1 MKPDDPNC
9 ETELNSESNS
19 TSSGIKAH
27 RQKIN
32 WLRYAKWLVYLLVIG
47 SIAFTIWKGVTEI
60 RNSSISVQ
68 DFNWKWLPLACAFYF
83 CSISISWL
91 YWHLVLIGLGQ
102 RPKLS
107 HSFPAFMVGQLG
119 KYFPGKALVVIIRTS
134 IIAGPNV
141 QRAVAAT
148 SVFIETLTYMA
159 VGAGVACVLMIFFV
173 DVGPWLILLGCGGIL
188 AAGLPIF
195 PPVFRRLVKLVRL
208 DKLSPKIGVAVANLK
223 TRTAVLG
230 WCLLPF
236 SWLLVGLSLWS
247 IIQLTGIG
255 SVPINEFPR
264 LTACAALA
272 IVVGF
277 LSMMPGGL
285 GVREIVLVA
294 LLSPLDPEVFTT
306 ATTLIV
312 AVTLRLCWLSTE
324 LLMTIILK
332 GFGWVPNSES
342 KSVDVGN
349 EKQIQ

>member
-1 MKPDDPNC
+1 MK
-9 ETELNSESNS
+9 TEDSNRESKLKSEFSS
-19 TSSGIKAH
+19 TPSEK
-27 RQKIN
+27 KTN
-32 WLRYAKWLVYLLVIG
+32 WIRFAKWLVYVLVVG
-47 SIAFTIWKGVTEI
+47 SIVFTIWKGITEI

-68 DFNWKWLPLACAFYF
+68 DFNWNWLPAASLFYF
-83 CSISISWL
+83 CSISISWF
-91 YWHLVLIGLGQ
+91 YWHCVLIGLGQ

-107 HSFPAFMVGQLG
+107 HSFPAFIVGQLG
-119 KYFPGKALVVIIRTS
+119 KYFPGKALVVIIRTG

-141 QRAVAAT
+141 QPAVAAT

-195 PPVFRRLVKLVRL
+195 PPVFRRIVRLSRL
-208 DKLSPKIGVAVANLK
+208 DKLSPKIGAAVANLK

-230 WCLLPF
+230 WCVLPL

-247 IIQLTGIG
+247 VIQLTGVG
-255 SVPINEFPR
+255 SVSINELPR
-264 LTACAALA
+264 ITACAALA

-285 GVREIVLVA
+285 GVREVVLVA

-332 GFGWVPNSES
+332 GFGCVPSAQS
-342 KSVDVGN
+342 KSINAGN

>member
-1 MKPDDPNC
+1 MK
-9 ETELNSESNS
+9 TEDSNRESKLKSEFSS
-19 TSSGIKAH
+19 TASEK
-27 RQKIN
+27 KTN
-32 WLRYAKWLVYLLVIG
+32 WIRFVKWLVYVLVIG
-47 SIAFTIWKGVTEI
+47 SIAFTIWRGITEI

-68 DFNWKWLPLACAFYF
+68 DFNWNWLPAVSLFYF
-83 CSISISWL
+83 CSISISWF
-91 YWHLVLIGLGQ
+91 YWHCVLIGLGQ

-107 HSFPAFMVGQLG
+107 HSFPAFIVGQLG
-119 KYFPGKALVVIIRTS
+119 KYFPGKALVVIIRTG

-141 QRAVAAT
+141 QPAVAAT

-195 PPVFRRLVKLVRL
+195 PPVFRRIVRLSRL

-247 IIQLTGIG
+247 IIQLTGVG
-255 SVPINEFPR
+255 SVSLNELPR
-264 LTACAALA
+264 ITACAALA

-285 GVREIVLVA
+285 GVREVVLVA

-324 LLMTIILK
+324 LLMTLILK
-332 GFGWVPNSES
+332 GFGCVPNARS
-342 KSVDVGN
+342 KSINAGN

>member
-1 MKPDDPNC
+1 MK
-9 ETELNSESNS
+9 TEDSNRESELKPESSS
-19 TSSGIKAH
+19 TSSGK
-27 RQKIN
+27 KPN
-32 WLRYAKWLVYLLVIG
+32 WIRFAKWLVYVLVVG
-47 SIAFTIWKGVTEI
+47 SIAFTIWKGITEI

-68 DFNWKWLPLACAFYF
+68 DFNWNWLPAASLFYF
-83 CSISISWL
+83 CSISISWF
-91 YWHLVLIGLGQ
+91 YWHCVLIGLGQ
-102 RPKLS
+102 RPTFS

-119 KYFPGKALVVIIRTS
+119 KYFPGKALVVIIRTG

-141 QRAVAAT
+141 QPAVAAT

-188 AAGLPIF
+188 VAGLPIF
-195 PPVFRRLVKLVRL
+195 PPVFRRIVRLSRL

-255 SVPINEFPR
+255 SVSLNEFPR

-285 GVREIVLVA
+285 GVREVVLVA

-324 LLMTIILK
+324 LLMTMILK
-332 GFGWVPNSES
+332 SFGWVPSAQS
-342 KSVDVGN
+342 KSVDAAN